1 MNAAVLISVVS
12 LVVSSLSILLAVRTR
27 SALSRR
33 DQLPQPSVLPT
44 PIKSAPAQQRTKW
57 WQMLQPEWKGPKGW
71 DKPLRTEEEAGVEE
85 WPDWTV
91 PVNYLIPQDEEEK
104 ERVSRDPGFRVRVQ

>member
-1 MNAAVLISVVS
+1 MTVALIISVLS
-12 LVVSSLSILLAVRTR
+12 LVVACLAILLAAHTR

-44 PIKSAPAQQRTKW
+44 SIKSAPAQQRTKW

-71 DKPLRTEEEAGVEE
+71 DKPLRTEEDAGGEE

>member
-1 MNAAVLISVVS
+1 MTVALIISVLS
-12 LVVSSLSILLAVRTR
+12 LVVACLAILLAAHTR
-27 SALSRR
+27 LALNRR

-44 PIKSAPAQQRTKW
+44 SIKSAPAQQRTKW

-71 DKPLRTEEEAGVEE
+71 DKPLRTEEEAGGEE

-91 PVNYLIPQDEEEK
+91 PVNYLIPQDDEEK